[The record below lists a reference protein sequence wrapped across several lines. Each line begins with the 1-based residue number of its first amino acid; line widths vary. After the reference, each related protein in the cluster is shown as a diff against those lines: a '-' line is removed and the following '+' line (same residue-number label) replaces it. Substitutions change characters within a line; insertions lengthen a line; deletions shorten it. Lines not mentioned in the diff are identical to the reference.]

1 MKLHNKQ
8 FLSFNF
14 LNMYLIQNQNKET
27 VAYIENMMILDHQHE
42 HVIGILIGDCF
53 FGRNKKVVGKI
64 FNQTAYLLNGE
75 LVGKIEL
82 NKEYKSSSI
91 KKSLMLEAWDILMS
105 ISEHT
110 AAWIE
115 VTKKW
120 SKIPFAKHLE

>member
-1 MKLHNKQ
+1 
-8 FLSFNF
+8 
-14 LNMYLIQNQNKET
+14 MYLIQNQNKET

-42 HVIGILIGDCF
+42 HVLGILIGDCF